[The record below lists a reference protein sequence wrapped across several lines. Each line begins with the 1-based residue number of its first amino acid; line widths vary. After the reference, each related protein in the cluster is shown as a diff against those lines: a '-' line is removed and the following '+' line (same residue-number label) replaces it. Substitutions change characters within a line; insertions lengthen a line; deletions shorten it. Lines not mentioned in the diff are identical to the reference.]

1 LPSLTRLQ
9 LPGGSGHPGGT
20 DVNECCAPR
29 GFEELFG
36 PRAARRAAQRYR
48 RKGLDRT
55 AATMVAFLRERGL
68 AGRTLLEVGGGV
80 GAIEIELLRAGA
92 GRAVNVELSTAYDFE
107 ASALAKEAG
116 LQERLERRY
125 GDFAAGMFVAP
136 ADVVLMHRVVCCY
149 PDPGRLVGA
158 AAELARGYLVMSFPR
173 ESRLV
178 RLGIALSNAWHR
190 RTGFRAY
197 VHPLSALVAPAESR
211 GLRPAFD
218 HRGRI
223 WHVVAFE
230 RA

>member
-1 LPSLTRLQ
+1 
-9 LPGGSGHPGGT
+9 
-20 DVNECCAPR
+20 
-29 GFEELFG
+29 
-36 PRAARRAAQRYR
+36 
-48 RKGLDRT
+48 
-55 AATMVAFLRERGL
+55 MVAFLRERGIE
-68 AGRTLLEVGGGV
+68 GRTLLEVGGGV

-92 GRAVNVELSTAYDFE
+92 DRAVNVELSPAYDFE
-107 ASALAKEAG
+107 ASALAKEWG

-136 ADVVLMHRVVCCY
+136 ADVVVMHRVVCCY

-173 ESRLV
+173 ESWLV
-178 RLGIALSNAWHR
+178 RLGIALANFWHR

-197 VHPLSALVAPAESR
+197 VHPPTTVLAAAESH
-211 GLRPAFD
+211 GLRPAFE

-223 WHVVAFE
+223 WHIAALE